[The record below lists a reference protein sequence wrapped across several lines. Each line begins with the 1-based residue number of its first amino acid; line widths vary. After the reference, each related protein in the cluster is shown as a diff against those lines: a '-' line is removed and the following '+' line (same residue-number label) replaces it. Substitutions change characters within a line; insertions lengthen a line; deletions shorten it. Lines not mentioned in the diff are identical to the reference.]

1 MKTQSCILRKL
12 TIGLFLLLTVGMLHA
27 QSQGKTLRIKIPFDF
42 NVGEQR
48 FLAGEYTLQPLRQ
61 HTMLL
66 QDRSGEALTNFFT
79 NSVESKEPQDSAK
92 LVFHSYEG
100 RHFLAEMWQPGSDV
114 GQEMF
119 KSTAEREMEKHLPDE
134 PVTLAFATQR

>member
-27 QSQGKTLRIKIPFDF
+27 QSQGNILRIRIPFNF

-66 QDRSGEALTNFFT
+66 QDRSGEVVTNFFT
-79 NSVESKEPQDSAK
+79 NSVESKEAPDSAK

-100 RHFLAEMWQPGSDV
+100 RHFLAEMWQPGSDI
-114 GQEMF
+114 GQELL
-119 KSTAEREMEKHLPDE
+119 KSTTEREMEKYLPVE
-134 PVTLAFATQR
+134 PVTLAFATHR